1 MRLTPVGENPIGELE
16 LSDVEVSS
24 DYLHRGRKIESVSGS
39 LRPITYLAADDASR
53 FLARLSIG
61 EAIPELDAV
70 KRCVRNRETKG

>member
-39 LRPITYLAADDASR
+39 LRAVTYLSADDASG